1 MRIEIISVILAQI
14 SVPVSSGFGTL
25 ISADETLIKSNHEKA
40 HGFMKAEV
48 SHQFWPQRNAGMEAA
63 HSFGVDRAS
72 GMRFEIISVS
82 LAQISVPVSSVFG
95 TLISAD
101 ETLIKTK
108 TIMKNYTTL

>member
-40 HGFMKAEV
+40 HGFMKAEI

-72 GMRFEIISVS
+72 GMRIEIISVI
-82 LAQISVPVSSVFG
+82 LAQISVPVSTIFG
-95 TLISAD
+95 NANLR
-101 ETLIKTK
+101 
-108 TIMKNYTTL
+108 